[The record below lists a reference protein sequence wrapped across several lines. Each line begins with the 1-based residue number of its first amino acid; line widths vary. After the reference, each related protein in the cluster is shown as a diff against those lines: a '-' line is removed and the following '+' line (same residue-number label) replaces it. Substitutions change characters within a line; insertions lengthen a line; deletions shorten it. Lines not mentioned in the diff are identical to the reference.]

1 MGLFSGMNVSS
12 SGMTAQR
19 LRMDLISNNIANIN
33 TTRTDDGGPYKKKSP
48 VFKAKNDQGFSLP
61 NSDAQSNQVGQ
72 GVEVSSIKESS
83 KPPKLVYNP
92 QHPDANEEGYVEMPN
107 IDIASEMVDMVS
119 ASRAYEANVT
129 ALNTSKQM
137 AKSAL
142 KIGK

>member
-1 MGLFSGMNVSS
+1 MGLFSGMNASS

-33 TTRTDDGGPYKKKSP
+33 TTRTEDGGPYKEKSA
-48 VFKAKNDQGFSLP
+48 VFRAKNSQQFSLP
-61 NSDAQSNQVGQ
+61 NSDSQNAQTGQ
-72 GVEVSSIKESS
+72 GVEVATIRESS